1 MPGSELT
8 NRSDASLARRYTP
21 PMPRPER
28 LSADRLR
35 RARVAAQLLDRPGRT
50 HPGELVRHLLAV
62 QAQVLSAAG
71 LALATRTQGLTR
83 EAVDA
88 ARLEDRSIV
97 LTWAM
102 RGTLHLVTAEDYGWL
117 RPLVLEPRIANA
129 HRRLRQLGLTGD
141 QPAKAEQAV
150 ERMLGR
156 EGPLTRRQ
164 ILERLRRLGF
174 PTADEA
180 IAYHLV
186 WLSASE
192 GAVCYGPTRG
202 ADRCFVLVRDW
213 IGGTKPMDRDAALAE
228 LAVRYLT
235 AHGPAAPE
243 DLAFWSGVRLSDAK
257 RAWNG
262 IEDRLVEVRT
272 ARGARWMLRSQKEKA
287 PQGMIRLLP
296 TFDEYLLG
304 WEDRE
309 FAVSAQHWKN
319 VNRGGGWLH
328 PVIVV
333 DGRVLGTWGTEG
345 TAKGL
350 RLRIRAFARLAPAS
364 SLGIRTETEDV
375 GRFLGSPVDT
385 LFD

>member
-1 MPGSELT
+1 
-8 NRSDASLARRYTP
+8 
-21 PMPRPER
+21 MPRPER
-28 LSADRLR
+28 FSAERLR
-35 RARVAAQLLDRPGRT
+35 RARVAAQLLDRPGRSK
-50 HPGELVRHLLAV
+50 PVDLVRRLLAV

-71 LALATRTQGLTR
+71 LALAARTEGFTR

-88 ARLEDRSIV
+88 ARLKDRSIV

-243 DLAFWSGVRLSDAK
+243 DLAFWSGMRMADVRRGWRSIA
-257 RAWNG
+257 
-262 IEDRLVEVRT
+262 DRLVEVETSGVTLWTLKSAVRQAT
-272 ARGARWMLRSQKEKA
+272 EG
-287 PQGMIRLLP
+287 IVRLLP
-296 TFDEYLLG
+296 NFDEYLLG
-304 WEDRE
+304 WKDRS
-309 FAVSAQHWKN
+309 FAVAPARWKEI
-319 VNRGGGWLH
+319 NRGGGWLY
-328 PVIVV
+328 PVVLV
-333 DGRVLGTWGTEG
+333 DGRAAGTWKGQRAPKSFGVEVRPFGRLSAEVRRQVAAEADSVGAFLGT
-345 TAKGL
+345 
-350 RLRIRAFARLAPAS
+350 PAETTFGRVLS
-364 SLGIRTETEDV
+364 SPGGGRRGPRRT
-375 GRFLGSPVDT
+375 RS
-385 LFD
+385 